1 MASRSD
7 RRTFLRNTSL
17 ATIGGAA
24 ATTLLSSCK
33 GDAGGSGDTQPGAA
47 PAVHTG
53 ERVRWRLASSFPRSL
68 DTIYG
73 ASEVLADRVKAMT
86 GGRFEIHAHPGGELV
101 PALEVMDA
109 AQQGTVQVAQT
120 CSYYFKGKNPAL
132 VFDTAVPFGLNPRQ
146 QNAWLLEGGGL
157 DLIRELYAD
166 FNIINF
172 VSGNT
177 GCQMGGWFK
186 KEVSTPA
193 DLKGLRMRIPGLGGE
208 VMARLGASVQVIAGG
223 EIYPALERGTIDAT
237 EWIGPYDDEKLGFH
251 KVAKYYYFPGWWE
264 PGPSITLQV
273 NRDAWNKLPGE
284 YQAIF
289 QAAAAEAHN
298 TMMTRYDQR
307 NSAALVRLLDHGVEL
322 RRYDDSIL
330 EAARQATTEILNEQS
345 AADPRYRKIYESW
358 KQAKSD
364 AFQWFATTEMA
375 YAHFVFEKRD

>member
-1 MASRSD
+1 M
-7 RRTFLRNTSL
+7 
-17 ATIGGAA
+17 
-24 ATTLLSSCK
+24 
-33 GDAGGSGDTQPGAA
+33 
-47 PAVHTG
+47 
-53 ERVRWRLASSFPRSL
+53 
-68 DTIYG
+68 
-73 ASEVLADRVKAMT
+73 
-86 GGRFEIHAHPGGELV
+86 
-101 PALEVMDA
+101 
-109 AQQGTVQVAQT
+109 
-120 CSYYFKGKNPAL
+120 
-132 VFDTAVPFGLNPRQ
+132 
-146 QNAWLLEGGGL
+146 
-157 DLIRELYAD
+157 
-166 FNIINF
+166 
-172 VSGNT
+172 
-177 GCQMGGWFK
+177 
-186 KEVSTPA
+186 STPA